1 MSTESNNIH
10 LVKVS
15 KEEQNA
21 EKEATKRKKEEMLNQ
36 IPEQDR
42 EKKKVYKKKIIETLI
57 LFVVAL
63 GLLALIATGIISTII
78 GLVGLVI
85 IAAISTYISRK
96 DQ

>member
-85 IAAISTYISRK
+85 ITAISTYISRK

>member
-15 KEEQNA
+15 KEERNA
-21 EKEATKRKKEEMLNQ
+21 EKEAIKRKKEEKLNR

-63 GLLALIATGIISTII
+63 GLLALIVTGIISTTI
-78 GLVGLVI
+78 GLVALVI
-85 IAAISTYISRK
+85 IAVISTYISRK

>member
-21 EKEATKRKKEEMLNQ
+21 EKEAIKRKKEEKLNR

-63 GLLALIATGIISTII
+63 GLLALIATGIISTTI
-78 GLVGLVI
+78 GLVALVI
-85 IAAISTYISRK
+85 IAVISTYISRK

>member
-21 EKEATKRKKEEMLNQ
+21 EKEATKRKKEEMLNR

-63 GLLALIATGIISTII
+63 GLLALIATGIISTTI

-85 IAAISTYISRK
+85 IAVISTYISRK

>member
-21 EKEATKRKKEEMLNQ
+21 EKEAIKRKKEEKLNR

-63 GLLALIATGIISTII
+63 GLLALIATGIISTTI

-85 IAAISTYISRK
+85 IVAISTYISRK

>member
-21 EKEATKRKKEEMLNQ
+21 EKEATKRKKEEMLNR

-63 GLLALIATGIISTII
+63 GLLALIATGIISTTI
-78 GLVGLVI
+78 GLVGLAI